1 MDIPKL
7 SEDIV
12 IRRQKNA
19 PLIQDMMNR
28 CDAFGTKLRAILS
41 ALGQLSSDA
50 PEMQKFR
57 LEIFALI
64 DESDK
69 LRERLAIRHARF
81 QSGLITISIAG
92 LEKAGK
98 TTFLRSLTGI
108 ESLPAFDER
117 CTAVC
122 CEIHYAQ
129 DRADFDIEF
138 YSEAEFMERVIK
150 PVAETIMTALP
161 EPIKS
166 QFRPPVSAVE
176 FINLVLPLTD
186 CLAGGTTAFKLLRD
200 FGNLQRYFE
209 ECRQNL
215 GRPPLSRRPLSEL
228 KQWVSHKPAN
238 SQEDDEELRGRHL
251 ARVSAAKVCRI
262 HTAFKGG
269 SPHLRW
275 IDTPGVDDPN
285 RRARELTLGTIA
297 SETDLLAVTSRP
309 GATPSPNENFH
320 NFWDSVSVQP
330 DEIDLLN
337 RMVFVLNWDRR
348 VDPEGE
354 NIKIHRKYLID
365 AGVPRHIFAGPFE
378 AIRESD
384 AAQLME
390 RVNAHLAAHLPEQ
403 DEHVI
408 REFESKI
415 KNIQARIRL
424 LHDAMKK
431 SHPSD
436 ATQQDMEYEEFQK
449 WFHWYHG
456 DQDKGFWTELVA
468 ALDHATRDILEDPKI
483 LESENALNDIFAKE
497 AKKIQTQIPQPKE
510 LEEYLIRHRGE
521 NPIPNAMRSISTQF
535 SRLVNR
541 LSYEIQEFGPIMQ
554 DKIASVLSKA
564 GLEPLL
570 NGKNSEEKLKNLIDS
585 FHPSPLPLSPER
597 REGNTDRNSVVE
609 VLREA
614 LELPRNLKYVLR
626 YELREAVDFCDPT
639 LWNEKEQAWKR
650 LTDMVTAN
658 GSDIEKL
665 AKFDTKKH
673 PPVTDSREQ
682 DYEILKKIAGNAM
695 LAIYAVLN
703 NERYLPRRIADDFM
717 RDCRVRL
724 CFAPE
729 SEQEWRTLLFK
740 NRGVLL
746 AATIG
751 QIRAKSERIRAFH
764 TALNDLESGLP

>member
-7 SEDIV
+7 GEDIV
-12 IRRQKNA
+12 SHRQKKA
-19 PLIQDMMNR
+19 PLIQNIADR
-28 CDAFGTKLRAILS
+28 CDSFRIKLNALMS

-50 PEMQKFR
+50 PDMQKFR

-69 LRERLAIRHARF
+69 LRERLAVRHARF
-81 QSGLITISIAG
+81 QSGLITVSIAG

-122 CEIHYAQ
+122 CEIHYAR
-129 DRADFDIEF
+129 DRSDFDIEF

-161 EPIKS
+161 EPMKS
-166 QFRPPVSAVE
+166 QFRLPASAIE
-176 FINLVLPLTD
+176 FINTALPPTD

-200 FGNLQRYFE
+200 LGNLQRYFE

-215 GRPPLSRRPLSEL
+215 GRAPLAGRPLNEL
-228 KQWVSHKPAN
+228 KDWVSHKPAGTDD
-238 SQEDDEELRGRHL
+238 DDEQLRGRHL

-262 HTAFKGG
+262 HTAFNGG

-285 RRARELTLGTIA
+285 RRARELTLATIA
-297 SETDLLAVTSRP
+297 SETDLLAVSSRP
-309 GATPSPNENFH
+309 GAAPSPNENFH
-320 NFWDSVSVQP
+320 NFWDSVSHQP
-330 DEIDLLN
+330 DEIDLLS
-337 RMVFVLNWDRR
+337 RLLFVLNWDRR
-348 VDPEGE
+348 VDPDGE
-354 NIKIHRKYLID
+354 NIRIHRKYLID

-390 RVNAHLAAHLPEQ
+390 RVNAHLAEHLPEQ
-403 DEHVI
+403 DDAVI
-408 REFESKI
+408 REFESRF
-415 KNIQARIRL
+415 KNLQARIRL

-436 ATQQDMEYEEFQK
+436 AAQQDMEYEEFQK

-468 ALDHATRDILEDPKI
+468 ALDHATRDILEDPRI

-521 NPIPNAMRSISTQF
+521 NPIPHAMRSISTQF
-535 SRLVNR
+535 SRLVNG
-541 LSYEIQEFGPIMQ
+541 LSYQIQEFGPIMQ
-554 DKIASVLSKA
+554 DKIVQVLSKA

-570 NGKNSEEKLKNLIDS
+570 TGKNSEEKLRHLTES
-585 FHPSPLPLSPER
+585 F
-597 REGNTDRNSVVE
+597 GNQGEPNSVVE
-609 VLREA
+609 VLQEA

-639 LWNEKEQAWKR
+639 LWNEKESAWKR
-650 LTDMVTAN
+650 LTDMLTAN

-665 AKFDTKKH
+665 AKFDTHKH

-751 QIRAKSERIRAFH
+751 QLRAKSERVRAFH
-764 TALNDLESGLP
+764 AALNELEMGLP